1 MSSKG
6 NSTSYRNLILGVN
19 KKVPL
24 ISGKSVTAINFDNAA
39 TTPPFKCVMNDIIDF
54 APWYSSIHRGEGYKS
69 KLTTEL
75 YEESRKIVSGF
86 VNADFNN
93 TVIFVKN
100 STEAFNK
107 LSNLL
112 YESNK
117 KNVILTTD
125 MEHHSNDLPW
135 REKYIIDYISVDA
148 SGELSLEDLEV
159 KLNKYNGY
167 IKLVTI
173 SGASNVTG
181 YKNPIYNISKLVH
194 KFGSK
199 LLVDGA
205 QLIPHAPFIMNT
217 QYNKECNI
225 DFLIFSA
232 HKMYAPFGTGVLI
245 GPKCILDECEP
256 DLVGGGTVDIVT
268 HNFIKWNGSPER
280 HEAGSP
286 NVMGSIALASA
297 IKCLNKIGMTNVE
310 HFEKKL
316 TSYAVKQMKNI
327 PNLKIYCDT
336 SKEVDRVSI
345 IPFNIDGIHHSTVAK
360 ILSYEWGISVRSG
373 CFCAQPY
380 IVKLL
385 NISSE
390 SMRDHITN
398 PDLYRPGMVR
408 VSFGLYNTHSE
419 IDILAYA
426 LTKISLNRNHYITK
440 YNNMKKT
447 LFDV

>member
-1 MSSKG
+1 MSFKD
-6 NSTSYRNLILGVN
+6 NSPSYRDLILGVN

-39 TTPPFKCVMNDIIDF
+39 TTPPFKSVMEDIVDF
-54 APWYSSIHRGEGYKS
+54 APWYSSIHRGEGFKS
-69 KLTTEL
+69 QLTTKL
-75 YEESRKIVSGF
+75 YEDSRNIVSEF

-93 TVIFVKN
+93 TVIYVKN

-112 YESNK
+112 YDPYK

-135 REKYIIDYISVDA
+135 RDKFIIDYISID
-148 SGELSLEDLEV
+148 STGRLNLEDLEV
-159 KLNKYNGY
+159 KLNKYNNY

-173 SGASNVTG
+173 TGASNITG
-181 YKNPIYNISKLVH
+181 YKNPIYDIAKLVH
-194 KFGSK
+194 RFGSQ

-205 QLIPHAPFIMNT
+205 QLIPHAPFTMNSK
-217 QYNKECNI
+217 NSECNI

-245 GPKCILDECEP
+245 GPKSMLDNCDP

-268 HNFIKWNGSPER
+268 HDFIKWNESPQK

-286 NVMGSIALASA
+286 NVIGSIALASA
-297 IKCLNKIGMTNVE
+297 IKTLNKIGMHNIE
-310 HFEKKL
+310 HIEKKL
-316 TSYAVKQMKNI
+316 TAYAISQIKNI

-336 SKEVDRVSI
+336 SKEIDRVSI
-345 IPFNIDGIHHSTVAK
+345 IPFNIDGIHHSIVAK

-373 CFCAQPY
+373 CFCAHPY
-380 IVKLL
+380 LVKLL

-390 SMRDHITN
+390 FVSNRITN
-398 PDLYRPGMVR
+398 PDLYHPGMVR
-408 VSFGLYNTHSE
+408 VSFGLYNTYSE

-426 LTKISLNRNHYITK
+426 LNKISLNRDYYISK
-440 YNNMKKT
+440 YENMKKT

>member
-1 MSSKG
+1 MSNKYISP
-6 NSTSYRNLILGVN
+6 SYRDLVLGVN

-24 ISGKSVTAINFDNAA
+24 IFGKYVTAINFDNAA
-39 TTPPFKCVMNDIIDF
+39 TTPPFKSVMEDIVNF

-69 KLTTEL
+69 QLTTNL
-75 YEESRKIVSGF
+75 YDDSRNVVRKF
-86 VNADFNN
+86 VNADSNN
-93 TVIFVKN
+93 TVIYVKN

-112 YESNK
+112 YNPYK
-117 KNVILTTD
+117 KNVILSTD

-135 REKYIIDYISVDA
+135 RDKFIVDYISLDA
-148 SGELSLEDLEV
+148 SGRLSIDDLEA
-159 KLNKYNGY
+159 KLNKYNNY
-167 IKLVTI
+167 IRLVTI
-173 SGASNVTG
+173 TGASNITG
-181 YKNPIYNISKLVH
+181 YKNPIYDIAKLVH
-194 KFGSK
+194 KFGCK

-205 QLIPHAPFIMNT
+205 QLVPHAAFIMSNENSE
-217 QYNKECNI
+217 YNI

-245 GPKCILDECEP
+245 GPKSILDNCNP

-268 HNFIKWNGSPER
+268 HDFIKWNDSPER

-286 NVMGSIALASA
+286 NVIGSIALASA
-297 IKCLNKIGMTNVE
+297 IKTLNKIGMNNVE
-310 HFEKKL
+310 RIEKNL
-316 TSYAVKQMKNI
+316 TAYAISQMKNI

-336 SKEVDRVSI
+336 SKGTDRVSI
-345 IPFNIDGIHHSTVAK
+345 VPFNIYGIEHALVAK

-390 SMRDHITN
+390 FLSKRINN
-398 PDLYRPGMVR
+398 PNLYHPGMVR
-408 VSFGLYNTHSE
+408 ISFGLYNTYSE
-419 IDILAYA
+419 IDILIYA
-426 LTKISLNRNHYITK
+426 LNKISFKRDYYILK
-440 YNNMKKT
+440 YENMNKT
-447 LFDV
+447 LFDI